1 MNTKTYILLSIVIC
15 FFANSGVIAQ
25 NSPRDTLMHN
35 DSIVYREL
43 VRFGIKIG
51 GQITAVDE
59 IHRKSG
65 RRFPGL
71 TIGATMQ
78 IPLQKNDTC
87 RFYFVP
93 ELLYSQEG
101 ERGNTVD
108 KIKEGSDDIQFYQ
121 DYIALPLLVKGYFCK
136 KERLFVELGP
146 KLSYMFYHKNKD
158 IDLGKPKKIDFGL
171 CLGGGVNFGKD
182 KNLELGAR
190 LNWGLV
196 DMYPTVARK
205 NNNICGAVTFT
216 YLIGE
221 KKCSFTQVRK

>member
-1 MNTKTYILLSIVIC
+1 ME
-15 FFANSGVIAQ
+15 AIAQ
-25 NSPRDTLMHN
+25 NSPQDTVIYN
-35 DSIVYREL
+35 DTIMYREL
-43 VRFGIKIG
+43 VRFGIKAG

-59 IHRKSG
+59 IHYESG

-71 TIGATMQ
+71 TVGATMQ

-87 RFYFVP
+87 RFYLVS

-101 ERGNTVD
+101 ERDNVVD
-108 KIKEGSDDIQFYQ
+108 KIKEGRDDIKFYQ
-121 DYIALPLLVKGYFCK
+121 DYIVFPLLIKWYFCK

-158 IDLGKPKKIDFGL
+158 MDLGKPKKIDFGL
-171 CLGGGVNFGKD
+171 CLGGGISFGKD
-182 KNLELGAR
+182 NNLELGAR

-196 DMYPTVARK
+196 DMYSSVERK

-221 KKCSFTQVRK
+221 KRCSFTKK